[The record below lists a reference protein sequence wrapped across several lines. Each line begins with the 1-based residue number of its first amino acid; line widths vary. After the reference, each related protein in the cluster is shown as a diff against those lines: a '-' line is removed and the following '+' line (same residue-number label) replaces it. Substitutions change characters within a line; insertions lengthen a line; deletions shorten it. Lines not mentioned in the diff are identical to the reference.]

1 MNSVLTKNTDNYFYI
16 EVYDGENFMGYLP
29 YHIKEVSDGRKFVD
43 GLNFLFFKDNIH
55 HVLKEYN
62 GSLKVEF
69 YK

>member
-1 MNSVLTKNTDNYFYI
+1 MNSVLTKNTNNYFYI
-16 EVYDGENFMGYLP
+16 EVYDGEIFMGYLP
-29 YHIKEVSDGRKFVD
+29 YHIKESSDCKKLVD

-62 GSLKVEF
+62 GNLKLEL